1 MMAGNKNGE
10 PSWRY
15 RRLAIYAVTIWGCFQ
30 LWLLVD
36 SQDTRVN
43 ETIAWGWQ
51 VMILALVLGYTGF
64 ATVQDIT
71 AIWRTRSGKPYREE
85 GRCPPDWP
93 TDIAPP
99 EDDDRRAG

>member
-1 MMAGNKNGE
+1 MAGKKNGE

-64 ATVQDIT
+64 ATVQDMT
-71 AIWRTRSGKPYREE
+71 AIWRTRSGKPYSQDAAPPE
-85 GRCPPDWP
+85 GWP
-93 TDIAPP
+93 ADIAPP
-99 EDDDRRAG
+99 EHDDRGAG